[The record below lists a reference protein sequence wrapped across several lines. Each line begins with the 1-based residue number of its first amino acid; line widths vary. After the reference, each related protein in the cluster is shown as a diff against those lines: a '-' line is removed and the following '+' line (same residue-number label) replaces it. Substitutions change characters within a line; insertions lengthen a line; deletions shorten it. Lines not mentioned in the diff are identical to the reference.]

1 MKKNWIPRLYGFHWD
16 FGFDFF
22 QHDVKKLKLTKIY
35 GLNTYDNF

>member
-22 QHDVKKLKLTKIY
+22 QNDVKK
-35 GLNTYDNF
+35 

>member
-22 QHDVKKLKLTKIY
+22 QNDVKKIK
-35 GLNTYDNF
+35 TY